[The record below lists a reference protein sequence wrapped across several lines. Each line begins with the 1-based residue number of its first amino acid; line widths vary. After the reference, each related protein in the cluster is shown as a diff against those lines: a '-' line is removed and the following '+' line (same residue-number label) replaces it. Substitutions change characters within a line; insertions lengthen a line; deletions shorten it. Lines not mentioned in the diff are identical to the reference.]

1 MKKQNSKLFVGILLL
16 AVSVTINTLDAQE
29 YFPKN
34 DGVKTNNKNYTA
46 FTNAK
51 IYVTP
56 SQVIDNGTLLIQNG
70 KVITT
75 GTAVTIPN
83 NAVVLDLKGK
93 HIYPSFIDIYSD
105 FGIKKPK
112 RQSTSGQRP
121 QYDAGRKGYYWNDHI
136 TPEINAVEK
145 LKFDSKKAKELVKSG
160 FGVVNTHFQDGI
172 IRGTGALVA
181 LSDNIGNDKRILS
194 DRSAQH
200 FSFRKGNTS
209 KQSYPTS
216 LMGAMA
222 LIRQVYHDAK
232 WYTAGNSDSKDWSL
246 EAFNRNKGLPQIFD
260 AGSLANDLRADKIAN
275 EFGVNYI
282 IKGGGNE
289 YARISEV
296 KGTGASYII
305 PINFPAAYDVSDP
318 INTAIVELK
327 DMRHWNQAPTN
338 PKVLAENGVQFA
350 LTTAGLKK
358 VSEFKKNLQL
368 AMKHGL
374 DKTKALEAL
383 TTVPAS
389 LLGKSNTVGS
399 LKNGSVANFLIT
411 SGAIFDKKTILYE
424 NWILGHKNVIT
435 DMTTKDIRGDY
446 DLSIGADTYT
456 LKISGEVV
464 KPKID
469 LKKDTL
475 KISSKINYKDGWVNI
490 FFTPKNEKATEFVRL
505 NAVVTDANNFTGRG
519 TDTNGKSISWSAIKK
534 EASAKKD
541 EKKNNA
547 KEEETPIVL
556 PVSFPN
562 TAYGMSEK
570 AKAESILFKNA
581 TVWTNEAEGILEA
594 TDVLVQNGKIARI
607 GKGLSATGV
616 KEIDATGKHLTAGIV
631 DEHSHIAAA
640 AINEAGHNS
649 SAEVTIEDVVSDDD
663 INIFRN
669 LSGGVTSIQIL
680 HGSANPIGGRSAVL
694 KLKWGET
701 ADKLINPNADPFIK
715 FALGENVKQSNWGD
729 MNTIRFPQT
738 RMGVEQVYTDYFLR
752 AKEYD
757 QKWKTYNKLSTK
769 AKARTKAPRKDIELE
784 VLAQILNKER
794 FISCHSY
801 VQSEINM
808 LMKVAEKFNFNINTF
823 THILEGYKVADK
835 MQQHGVAGSTFSDWW
850 AYKYEVNDAIPFNA
864 AIMHNAGVLT
874 AINSDDR
881 EMSRRLNQ
889 EAAKAV
895 KYGGVSEEDAWKFV
909 TLNPAKMLHID
920 DRVGSIKTGKD
931 ADLVLW
937 TDHPMSI
944 YTKAEKTMIEGAIY
958 YDLEKLPEMI
968 DAIQKER
975 NQLINM
981 MLKVKNKGM
990 KTQAPKTTKKEAFHC
1005 DTLIYQ
1011 Q

>member
-1 MKKQNSKLFVGILLL
+1 MKKTNSHLLVGLAIAFLFLNSNFLI
-16 AVSVTINTLDAQE
+16 AQE

-34 DGVKTNNKNYTA
+34 DGVKSKIENYTA

-51 IYVTP
+51 IFNSPT
-56 SQVIDNGTLLIQNG
+56 QVIDKGTLLIKNG
-70 KVITT
+70 KVVSSGINI
-75 GTAVTIPN
+75 TIPP
-83 NAVVLDLKGK
+83 NAVVIDLKGK
-93 HIYPSFIDIYSD
+93 YIYPSFIDIYSD
-105 FGIKKPK
+105 FGIQKPK
-112 RQSTSGQRP
+112 RQNTSGQRP
-121 QYDAGRKGYYWNDHI
+121 QYDASRKGFYWNDHV
-136 TPEINAVEK
+136 TPE
-145 LKFDSKKAKELVKSG
+145 LKAIDKFKFNTKKSKELIKAG

-181 LSDNIGNDKRILS
+181 LNAAVGNDKRIINS
-194 DRSAQH
+194 HSAQH
-200 FSFRKGNTS
+200 FSFRKGNSS

-222 LIRQVYHDAK
+222 LIRQVYHDAQ
-232 WYTAGNSDSKDWSL
+232 WYANGGSKTKDWSL
-246 EAFNRNKGLPQIFD
+246 EAFNKNKNLPQIFD

-275 EFGVNYI
+275 EFKINYV

-289 YARISEV
+289 YARIDAI
-296 KGTGASYII
+296 KATNASFII
-305 PINFPAAYDVSDP
+305 PIDFPAAYDVSDP
-318 INTAIVELK
+318 QNAAVVELK

-350 LTTAGLKK
+350 LTTSDLKK
-358 VSEFKKNLQL
+358 ITDFKKNLMN
-368 AMKHGL
+368 AIKHGL

-383 TTVPAS
+383 TTIPAK
-389 LLGKSNTVGS
+389 LLGQSNSLGS
-399 LKNGSVANFLIT
+399 LKKGAYANFLIT
-411 SGAIFDKKTILYE
+411 SGDLFDKKTTLYE
-424 NWILGHKNVIT
+424 NWVQGQKNIVN
-435 DMTTKDIRGDY
+435 DMTLKDIRGEY
-446 DLSIGADTYT
+446 DLTVNKNKYT
-456 LKISGEVV
+456 LSVGGEVS
-464 KPKID
+464 KPKIT
-469 LKKDTL
+469 LKKDSL

-490 FFTPKNEKATEFVRL
+490 FFTPIAEKTTAFVRL
-505 NAVVTDANNFTGRG
+505 NAKVTDADHLKGRG
-519 TDTNGKSISWSAIKK
+519 TDTNGNAIMWAATKKAEDKKDKAKK
-534 EASAKKD
+534 ETKKD
-541 EKKNNA
+541 NDS
-547 KEEETPIVL
+547 IFVL
-556 PVSFPN
+556 PVSYPN
-562 TAYGMSEK
+562 TAYGMMEK
-570 AKAESILFKNA
+570 VKAETILFKNA
-581 TVWTNEAEGILEA
+581 TVWTNEDAGILEN
-594 TDVLVQNGKIARI
+594 TDVLVQNGKIANI
-607 GKGLSATGV
+607 GPNLTVTGA
-616 KEIDATGKHLTAGIV
+616 KEIDASGKHLTAGII

-649 SAEVTIEDVVSDDD
+649 TAEVTIEDVVSDDD

-680 HGSANPIGGRSAVL
+680 HGSANPIGGRSAII
-694 KLKWGET
+694 KLKWGES
-701 ADKLINPNADPFIK
+701 ANNLLNPNADPFIK

-729 MNTIRFPQT
+729 VNTIRFPQT
-738 RMGVEQVYTDYFLR
+738 RMGVEQVFTDYFQR

-757 QKWKTYNKLSTK
+757 AKWKAYNKLSNK
-769 AKARTKAPRKDIELE
+769 MKARTKAPRKDLELD

-808 LMKVAEKFNFNINTF
+808 LMKVAEKFGFNINTF

-835 MQQHGVAGSTFSDWW
+835 MKEHGVAGSTFSDWW
-850 AYKYEVNDAIPFNA
+850 AYKYEVNDAIPYNA

-889 EAAKAV
+889 EAAKTI
-895 KYGGVSEEDAWKFV
+895 KYGDVSEEEAWKFV

-920 DRVGSIKTGKD
+920 DKVGSIKVGKD

-937 TDHPMSI
+937 TGHPMSI

-968 DAIQKER
+968 ESIEKER

-981 MLKVKNKGM
+981 MLKAKNKGM
-990 KTQAPKTTKKEAFHC
+990 KTQTPKSKKKEALHC

>member
-1 MKKQNSKLFVGILLL
+1 MKKLNLKLFLGLLFFV
-16 AVSVTINTLDAQE
+16 ASVTNNTLIAQE

-34 DGVKTNNKNYTA
+34 DGVKANTNNYTA

-56 SQVIDNGTLLIQNG
+56 TQIIENGTLLIQNG
-70 KVITT
+70 KIVSAGAT
-75 GTAVTIPN
+75 VSIPS
-83 NAVVLDLKGK
+83 NAVIVDLNGK

-105 FGIKKPK
+105 FGIEKPK
-112 RQSTSGQRP
+112 RKNAQGQRP
-121 QYDAGRKGYYWNDHI
+121 QYDASRKGYYWNDHI

-145 LKFDSKKAKELVKSG
+145 LKFDSKKAKELIKAG

-172 IRGTGALVA
+172 IRGTGTLVA
-181 LSDNIGNDKRILS
+181 LNNDAGDDKRILS
-194 DRSAQH
+194 DKSAQH
-200 FSFRKGNTS
+200 FSFRKGNS
-209 KQSYPTS
+209 SRQSYPTS

-232 WYTAGNSDSKDWSL
+232 WYANGDSETKDRSI
-246 EAFNRNKGLPQIFD
+246 EAFNKNKNLPQIFD
-260 AGSLANDLRADKIAN
+260 AGSMVNSLRADKIAN

-282 IKGGGNE
+282 LKGGGDE
-289 YARISEV
+289 YARIAEV
-296 KGTGASYII
+296 KGTNASYII
-305 PINFPAAYDVSDP
+305 PVNFPAAYDVSDP
-318 INTAIVELK
+318 ISASVVELK

-338 PKVLAENGVQFA
+338 PKVLADNGVNFA
-350 LTTAGLKK
+350 LTTSDLKK
-358 VSEFKKNLQL
+358 VADFKKNLQT
-368 AMKHGL
+368 AIEHGL
-374 DKTKALEAL
+374 NKTKALEAL
-383 TTVPAS
+383 TTIPAQ
-389 LLGKSNTVGS
+389 LLGKSSMIGNLS
-399 LKNGSVANFLIT
+399 NGAIANFLIT
-411 SGAIFDKKTILYE
+411 SGDIFDSKTTLYE
-424 NWILGHKNVIT
+424 NWVLGHKNVIS
-435 DMTTKDIRGDY
+435 DMNVKDIRGEY
-446 DLSIGADTYT
+446 DLSVAGNSYKMNIGGE
-456 LKISGEVV
+456 IS
-464 KPKID
+464 KPKIT
-469 LKKDTL
+469 LKKDST
-475 KISSKINYKDGWVNI
+475 KISSKINYKGGWVNI
-490 FFTPKNEKATEFVRL
+490 FFTPQNEKATEFIRL
-505 NAVVTDANNFTGRG
+505 NATITESDNLNGRG
-519 TDTNGKSISWSAIKK
+519 TLTNGTATTWSATKKTSDKKDEAKK
-534 EASAKKD
+534 EA
-541 EKKNNA
+541 EKKGDN
-547 KEEETPIVL
+547 PLVL
-556 PVSFPN
+556 PVSYPN
-562 TAYGMSEK
+562 TAYGLSQK
-570 AKAESILFKNA
+570 ATKQNILFKNA
-581 TVWTNEAEGILEA
+581 TVWTNEAEGILEN
-594 TDVLVQNGKIARI
+594 TDVLVQNGKITQI
-607 GKGLSATGV
+607 GKNLSANGS

-631 DEHSHIAAA
+631 DEHSHIATAA
-640 AINEAGHNS
+640 VNEAGHNS
-649 SAEVTIEDVVSDDD
+649 TAEVSIEDVVNDSD

-680 HGSANPIGGRSAVL
+680 HGSANPIGGRSAVI

-729 MNTIRFPQT
+729 INTIRFPQT
-738 RMGVEQVYTDYFLR
+738 RMGVEQVYIDYFQR

-757 QKWKTYNKLSTK
+757 AKWKAYNKLSSK
-769 AKARTKAPRKDIELE
+769 IKARTKAPRKDIELE

-808 LMKVAEKFNFNINTF
+808 LMKVAEKFDFNINTF

-835 MQQHGVAGSTFSDWW
+835 MQKHGVAGSTFSDWW

-864 AIMHNAGVLT
+864 AIMHKAGVLT

-889 EAAKAV
+889 EAAKTV

-920 DRVGSIKTGKD
+920 DRVGSVKVGKD

-937 TDHPMSI
+937 SGHPMSI

-958 YDLEKLPEMI
+958 FDLEKLPEM
-968 DAIQKER
+968 DKAIKKER

-981 MLKVKNKGM
+981 MLKAKNKGM
-990 KTQAPKTTKKEAFHC
+990 KTQPAKTKKKEALHC

>member
-1 MKKQNSKLFVGILLL
+1 MKKNNFNLLFGILIVLFSSL
-16 AVSVTINTLDAQE
+16 SLQAQE

-34 DGVKTNNKNYTA
+34 DGVKTSDENYTA

-51 IYVTP
+51 IFITP
-56 SQVIDNGTLLIQNG
+56 TDVIENGTLLIKNG
-70 KVITT
+70 KVVAS
-75 GTAVTIPN
+75 GANVTVPKN
-83 NAVVLDLKGK
+83 SLTVDLDGK
-93 HIYPSFIDIYSD
+93 HIYPSFIEIYSD
-105 FGIKKPK
+105 FGITKPK
-112 RQSTSGQRP
+112 RQGGFGQPP
-121 QYDAGRKGYYWNDHI
+121 QYDSKRKGYYWNEHI
-136 TPEINAVEK
+136 TPEIEGVSK
-145 LKFDSKKAKELVKSG
+145 LKFDNKKAKELIKSG
-160 FGVVNTHFQDGI
+160 FGIVNTHFQDGI

-181 LSDNIGNDKRILS
+181 LNDKVGDDKRILS

-209 KQSYPTS
+209 RQSYPTS

-232 WYTAGNSDSKDWSL
+232 WYKNGSSDTKDRSL
-246 EAFNRNKGLPQIFD
+246 EAFNKNKGLPQIFD
-260 AGSLANDLRADKIAN
+260 AGSLSNNLRADKIGN

-282 IKGGGNE
+282 IKGGGDE
-289 YARISEV
+289 YARIGDI
-296 KGTGASYII
+296 KATNASYII
-305 PINFPAAYDVSDP
+305 PIDFPAAYDVSDP
-318 INTAIVELK
+318 LNAAVIELK

-338 PKVLAENGVQFA
+338 PKVLADNGIQFA
-350 LTTAGLKK
+350 LTTSDLKK
-358 VSEFKKNLQL
+358 VSGFKSNL
-368 AMKHGL
+368 MKAIQHGF
-374 DKTKALEAL
+374 DKTKALESL
-383 TTVPAS
+383 TTIPAQ
-389 LLGKSNTVGS
+389 LLGKSDIGN
-399 LKNGSVANFLIT
+399 LKKGAVANFLIT
-411 SGAIFDKKTILYE
+411 SGDLFNKKTTLYE
-424 NWILGHKNVIT
+424 NWVQGYKNVVN
-435 DMTTKDIRGDY
+435 DMNVRDIRGDY
-446 DLSIGADTYT
+446 DMKILGNTYS
-456 LKISGEVV
+456 LKLSGEPS
-464 KPKID
+464 KLKSE
-469 LKKDTL
+469 LKKDSI
-475 KISSKINYKDGWVNI
+475 KMDSKVTFKDGWLNLI
-490 FFTPKNEKATEFVRL
+490 YIPADEKEKRFVRL
-505 NAVVTDANNFTGRG
+505 SAVAGDSDNFSGNGTLANGSST
-519 TDTNGKSISWSAIKK
+519 IWSAIKK
-534 EASAKKD
+534 ESSEDKKTKKD
-541 EKKNNA
+541 EKK
-547 KEEETPIVL
+547 KDEVIIM
-556 PVSFPN
+556 PVAYPN
-562 TAYGMSEK
+562 TAYGLSEK
-570 AKAESILFKNA
+570 VKSENILFKNA
-581 TVWTNEAEGILEA
+581 TVWTNESDGVLEN
-594 TDVLVQNGKIARI
+594 TDVLVQNGKISSI
-607 GKGLSATGV
+607 GKSLSANGAR
-616 KEIDATGKHLTAGIV
+616 EIDATGKHLTAGIV

-694 KLKWGET
+694 KLKWGEK
-701 ADKLINPNADPFIK
+701 ADNLINPNADPFIK
-715 FALGENVKQSNWGD
+715 FALGENVKQSNWG
-729 MNTIRFPQT
+729 NNVNSRFPQT
-738 RMGVEQVYTDYFLR
+738 RMGVEQVYTDYFQR

-757 QKWKTYNKLSTK
+757 QQWKAYNKLSK
-769 AKARTKAPRKDIELE
+769 KVKVRTKAPRKDIELE

-835 MQQHGVAGSTFSDWW
+835 MKEHGVAGSTFSDWW

-889 EAAKAV
+889 EAAKSV

-920 DRVGSIKTGKD
+920 DRVGSIKVGKD

-944 YTKAEKTMIEGAIY
+944 YAKAEKTMIEGGIY
-958 YDLEKLPEMI
+958 YDLEKLPTMRE
-968 DAIQKER
+968 AIKKER

-981 MLKVKNKGM
+981 MLDAKNKGM
-990 KTQAPKTTKKEAFHC
+990 KTQAPKTKKKEAFHC
-1005 DTLIYQ
+1005 DTIIYQ